1 MSQID
6 SELDALRQKLALLEE
21 QKKQEQLEEEAKKSF
36 YTKNYNPI
44 LISLPIYSSE
54 DLLQLKAKK
63 DEEERI
69 KRITEFIT
77 NIHKCVIKK
86 AETSSETKYAQII
99 PRLRNQN
106 MCGYDMNT
114 YYNQPIDEFYI
125 TNKIEI
131 ICNLQYLFP
140 RCEIKHVIF
149 EKIVDQGQIYNID
162 NLPQHLAYLKNNKQ
176 SLDQNTKKIDYLII
190 DWT

>member
-6 SELDALRQKLALLEE
+6 SELDALRQKLVLLEE

-44 LISLPIYSSE
+44 IISLPIYSSE
-54 DLLQLKAKK
+54 DLLQLKVKK

-77 NIHKCVIKK
+77 NIHKCVIKN

-99 PRLRNQN
+99 PRLHQQFNPS
-106 MCGYDMNT
+106 YDMNT

-140 RCEIKHVIF
+140 RCEIKHIILD
-149 EKIVDQGQIYNID
+149 KIVFQGQIHDID
-162 NLPQHLAYLKNNKQ
+162 NLPQHLVNKK
-176 SLDQNTKKIDYLII
+176 QNITKIDYLVI
-190 DWT
+190 DWSDNKF